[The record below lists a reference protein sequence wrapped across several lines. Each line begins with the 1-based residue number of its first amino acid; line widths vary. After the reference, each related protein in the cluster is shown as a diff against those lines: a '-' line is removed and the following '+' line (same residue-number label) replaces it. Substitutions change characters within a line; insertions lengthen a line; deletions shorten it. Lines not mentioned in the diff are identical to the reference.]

1 MNLDKS
7 IRISLSI
14 LSNRYKIT
22 ILEITVAQDK
32 KINKNFKIICQN
44 TKSKKV
50 IRESFKNKR
59 DLVRW
64 LMCLVQK

>member
-32 KINKNFKIICQN
+32 KINKNFKMTCQN
-44 TKSKKV
+44 IKSKKV
-50 IRESFKNKR
+50 IKESFKSKR
-59 DLVRW
+59 DLIRW